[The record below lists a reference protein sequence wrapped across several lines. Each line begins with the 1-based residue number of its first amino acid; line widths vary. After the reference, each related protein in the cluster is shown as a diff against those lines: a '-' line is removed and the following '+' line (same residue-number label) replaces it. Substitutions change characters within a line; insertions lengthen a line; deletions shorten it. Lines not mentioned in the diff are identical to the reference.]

1 MAAKARGTSGA
12 QLPTPAYPSL
22 EGAGIRFW
30 RSQLC
35 LVVGPGS
42 SGKSL
47 LIQNLLA
54 HWAREG
60 RTALTFL
67 LDQDKATAAARFAAT
82 ELDEPF
88 LDIKKDLDRPEV
100 TMSLAKLCSIQ
111 ADFAAEILADVE
123 LQLQAYIE
131 RYGVPPEILVIDNLG
146 NMATGMEDEWGTLK
160 ALTLEFDVIARK
172 YEILV
177 IGAAHTRDEPTTEPL
192 PRSALL
198 GKVSQYPR
206 LILSVAYNPYDAIYK
221 IAAVKN
227 SSGPTDAMA
236 ANPIAFD
243 ANPGNMQITERSAP
257 MVNQAAE
264 HLKRFRVVVS
274 GDAGRTTE
282 NFTRKHQER

>member
-1 MAAKARGTSGA
+1 MAARNRGSSGE
-12 QLPTPAYPSL
+12 QLKTPFYQSL
-22 EGAGIRFW
+22 ENAGIRFW

-35 LVVGPGS
+35 LVIGPGS
-42 SGKSL
+42 AGKSL

-54 HWAREG
+54 HWARDG
-60 RTALTFL
+60 VTALTFL

-82 ELDEPF
+82 DLDEPF
-88 LDIKKDLDRPEV
+88 LDIKNNLDRPDV
-100 TMSLAKLCSIQ
+100 LVSLAKLASIQ
-111 ADFAAEILADVE
+111 ADFGAEILADVE

-131 RYGVPPEILVIDNLG
+131 RYGVPPQVLVVDNLG

-160 ALTLEFDVIARK
+160 ALTLEFDLIARK

-206 LILSVAYNPYDAIYK
+206 LILSVAYNPYDQIYK

-236 ANPIAFD
+236 SNPIAFD
-243 ANPGNMQITERSAP
+243 ADPGNMQVTERTGPIENA
-257 MVNQAAE
+257 AAE
-264 HLKRFRVVVS
+264 RLRQFREAANV
-274 GDAGRTTE
+274 
-282 NFTRKHQER
+282 

>member
-1 MAAKARGTSGA
+1 MLSLGMAAKHRGSSGD
-12 QLPTPAYPSL
+12 QLKTPFYPSL

-42 SGKSL
+42 AGKSL

-54 HWAREG
+54 RWAREG

-82 ELDEPF
+82 ELDESF
-88 LDIKKDLDRPEV
+88 LEIKRDLDRSDV
-100 TMSLAKLCSIQ
+100 TLTLAKLCSIQ
-111 ADFAAEILADVE
+111 TDFQAEIMADVE
-123 LQLQAYIE
+123 CQLSAYIE

-160 ALTLEFDVIARK
+160 ALTLEFDLIARK

-177 IGAAHTRDEPTTEPL
+177 LAAAHTRDEPTTEPL

-206 LILSVAYNPYDAIYK
+206 MILSVAYNPYDCIYK
-221 IAAVKN
+221 VAAVKN
-227 SSGPTDAMA
+227 SSGPTDSMA

-257 MVNQAAE
+257 LVNLSAE
-264 HLKRFRVVVS
+264 YLARFRASVN
-274 GDAGRTTE
+274 GD
-282 NFTRKHQER
+282 